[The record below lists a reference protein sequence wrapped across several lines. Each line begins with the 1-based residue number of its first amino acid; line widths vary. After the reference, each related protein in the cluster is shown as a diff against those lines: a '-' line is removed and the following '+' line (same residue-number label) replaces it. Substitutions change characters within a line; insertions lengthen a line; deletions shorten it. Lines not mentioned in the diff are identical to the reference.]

1 MVQILGLDLFCSST
15 TSKLVPIMGFL
26 VDDLLI
32 IFIYYSFLGSIWIDD
47 SKVAHQEVWAFFL
60 PADRSLDVG
69 LHATKP

>member
-1 MVQILGLDLFCSST
+1 
-15 TSKLVPIMGFL
+15 MGFF